1 MRLSMVD
8 SAASTSG
15 AEHVISLPR
24 EGPPPPPLTYQLPS
38 VSCVVFPL
46 QPPVRWP
53 TDDLRTSAS
62 SSSKCALQN
71 LHASSACL
79 SKCSAKPCA
88 AANCSLLSLD
98 APNVF
103 TMSKAFS
110 PPRRQPA
117 SIDFTSNDVDGAR
130 PMARSRSH

>member
-24 EGPPPPPLTYQLPS
+24 DGPPPPPLTYQLPS

-71 LHASSACL
+71 LQASSPCL

-88 AANCSLLSLD
+88 AANCRFLSFD
-98 APNVF
+98 ALNVF
-103 TMSKAFS
+103 TTSKVFP
-110 PPRRQPA
+110 PPRHQPA
-117 SIDFTSNDVDGAR
+117 SIDLTSNDVDDAR
-130 PMARSRSH
+130 PSVRSRSH

>member
-1 MRLSMVD
+1 MRRSIVD

-15 AEHVISLPR
+15 AEHAISLPR
-24 EGPPPPPLTYQLPS
+24 EGPPPPPLTNQLPS

-53 TDDLRTSAS
+53 TEDFRTSAS

-79 SKCSAKPCA
+79 SKCSAKPCV
-88 AANCSLLSLD
+88 AANWSFLSFD
-98 APNVF
+98 AL
-103 TMSKAFS
+103 
-110 PPRRQPA
+110 
-117 SIDFTSNDVDGAR
+117 
-130 PMARSRSH
+130 